1 MTESNFR
8 KKIYDGKSSSKLSE
22 QHLKEIEEKAVFAL
36 WYTDEN
42 GDEVTSYWS
51 RKDKAEQE
59 RKSLQEHGYTVS
71 EVFKR

>member
-1 MTESNFR
+1 MTERNFR
-8 KKIYDGKSSSKLSE
+8 KKFYDGKSSSRLSE
-22 QHLKEIEEKAVFAL
+22 RYLKDIEEKAVFAL

-51 RKDKAEQE
+51 SKDKAEKE
-59 RKSLQEHGYTVS
+59 RTSLQEHGYTVS